1 MRNHIG
7 SRDEKVYYNA
17 NILALRAA
25 AMIDPNYD
33 TLTNW
38 SRGPIKLYFNRA
50 DMRLFVPKHVA
61 SAGWTFNLAHPAAAL
76 VMLTVMV
83 LPTVLV
89 AFAPAIV
96 RIFH

>member
-1 MRNHIG
+1 M
-7 SRDEKVYYNA
+7 YYNT
-17 NILALRAA
+17 NVLASKAV
-25 AMIDPNYD
+25 AMIDPMHD

-61 SAGWTFNLAHPAAAL
+61 SAGWTIKLAHPAAAL

>member
-1 MRNHIG
+1 M
-7 SRDEKVYYNA
+7 YYNT
-17 NILALRAA
+17 NVLASKAV
-25 AMIDPNYD
+25 AMIDPMHD

-61 SAGWTFNLAHPAAAL
+61 SAGRTFNLAHPAAAL

>member
-1 MRNHIG
+1 M
-7 SRDEKVYYNA
+7 YYNA
-17 NILALRAA
+17 NVLALKVA
-25 AMIDPNYD
+25 AMIDPVHD

-89 AFAPAIV
+89 ACAPAIV